1 MTWIL
6 LIIAIILPLWAQFK
20 VKNTFNKYLKVAAGK
35 GLTGADVARQ
45 ILRNEGLYDVS
56 VEMAQGYLSDHY
68 DPRYRAVRLSPQ
80 VFQGRSVAALGVAAH
95 EVGHAIQHADSYG
108 PLEIRSSLAPVASFS
123 SMAAFP
129 LILAGMFLSQMGLG
143 ILFTVGIYLFT
154 AVVFFQLVTLPVE
167 FNASTRAI
175 AALEG
180 GGFLTSGEVG
190 PTKKVLSAAAFTY
203 VAAAIVGILELVRLI
218 LISRLMGG
226 DD

>member
-20 VKNTFNKYLKVAAGK
+20 VKNTFSKYLKVATSK
-35 GLTGADVARQ
+35 GMTGADVAKQ
-45 ILRNEGLYDVS
+45 ILQNEGLYEVS
-56 VEMAQGYLSDHY
+56 VEMTQGYLSDHY
-68 DPRYRAVRLSPQ
+68 DPRYKAVRLSPE
-80 VFQGRSVAALGVAAH
+80 VYQGRSVAALGVAAH

-108 PLEIRSSLAPVASFS
+108 PLEVRSSLAPVAGFS
-123 SMAAFP
+123 SKAAFP
-129 LILAGMFLSQMGLG
+129 LILAGLFLSQMGLG
-143 ILFTVGIYLFT
+143 VLFTVGIYLFM

-180 GGFLTSGEVG
+180 GGFVTSSEVG

-218 LISRLMGG
+218 LISKMMG